1 MLNDPLLTNQF
12 YKCYYKPPNLNLTT
26 NQYSAIAEPTTVA
39 AKRIH
44 FQYSIGQYMFII
56 TIISQKYYIILVQ
69 LKFATWSVKLFS
81 VATSEIGLVISDFKV
96 CSVL

>member
-44 FQYSIGQYMFII
+44 F
-56 TIISQKYYIILVQ
+56 
-69 LKFATWSVKLFS
+69 
-81 VATSEIGLVISDFKV
+81 
-96 CSVL
+96 